1 MQLRVVDSTCSWQL
15 ESPSGR
21 CCLVQ
26 VRAPPLQTTRSV
38 RSVRVRLEL
47 DLSRIL
53 SNAKQCRVCIVCS
66 SRNSNYTHTVDSFT
80 SYSRVALPGPSE
92 SVYRDPHSAFDSRLR
107 PGPPLTPRHTTS
119 RLRTAGTAFLSTLSQ
134 SRARSWAGPLQF
146 PDSTA
151 LHRALCSLG
160 ARTGVL
166 PRGVLTSCAVQVQYQ
181 YVVLGSWWGGV
192 AFRFVREQSR
202 TVEYK
207 SAGPPAADAPTMSMI
222 YVARPRRSPIT
233 NY

>member
-1 MQLRVVDSTCSWQL
+1 M
-15 ESPSGR
+15 
-21 CCLVQ
+21 VQ

-66 SRNSNYTHTVDSFT
+66 TRNSNYSHVDSFT
-80 SYSRVALPGPSE
+80 SSYSRVALPGPSE
-92 SVYRDPHSAFDSRLR
+92 SVYRRATRTAHSTRACGLDRHSRHATRLLDCGLLELNFSPHSRSPLSVFVGRATAI
-107 PGPPLTPRHTTS
+107 PGL
-119 RLRTAGTAFLSTLSQ
+119 
-134 SRARSWAGPLQF
+134 
-146 PDSTA
+146 TA
-151 LHRALCSLG
+151 LRRALCSLG

-166 PRGVLTSCAVQVQYQ
+166 PRGVLTSNVVRCASTVPSTSCWD
-181 YVVLGSWWGGV
+181 LGGAVSH
-192 AFRFVREQSR
+192 FVSSENKSR

-207 SAGPPAADAPTMSMI
+207 SAAADAPTMSMI

>member
-1 MQLRVVDSTCSWQL
+1 M
-15 ESPSGR
+15 
-21 CCLVQ
+21 Q

-66 SRNSNYTHTVDSFT
+66 TRNSNYSHVDSFT

-92 SVYRDPHSAFDSRLR
+92 SVNSVPSSDPHSAFDSRLR

-134 SRARSWAGPLQF
+134 SSERVRGPGHCNSRTDCAPCAVFARSSDGRAAARRTNVVRCA
-146 PDSTA
+146 STVP
-151 LHRALCSLG
+151 S
-160 ARTGVL
+160 
-166 PRGVLTSCAVQVQYQ
+166 TSCWDLGGAV
-181 YVVLGSWWGGV
+181 SH
-192 AFRFVREQSR
+192 FVSSENKSR

-207 SAGPPAADAPTMSMI
+207 SAAADAPTMSMI